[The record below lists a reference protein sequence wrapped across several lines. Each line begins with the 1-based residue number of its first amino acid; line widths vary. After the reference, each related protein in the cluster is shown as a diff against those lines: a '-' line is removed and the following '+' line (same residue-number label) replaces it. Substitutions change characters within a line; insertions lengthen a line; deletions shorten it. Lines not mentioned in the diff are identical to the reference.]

1 MAKRKLKV
9 GKFYH
14 HKMFT
19 SDVYVILKIYEHEEI
34 KMKVVSVYKLD
45 DESNRTM
52 LYDRAY
58 GDLREVTDGYWKN
71 I

>member
-19 SDVYVILKIYEHEEI
+19 SDVYVILKIYEQSGLKI
-34 KMKVVSVYKLD
+34 VSVYKLD

-58 GDLREVTDGYWKN
+58 GDFREVTDGYWKD